1 LSNQPV
7 FNLWSEAWIT
17 VERPSGR
24 LDTLSIEAVLSQA
37 HDIHALYDPSPL
49 VVTAVHRLLTA
60 ILQEIYTPRRL
71 VDLVQIWRDGRFLS
85 DKIAAF
91 GSQYASRFDLFSQ
104 DAPFLQTADLGLQ
117 PAKSDK
123 PKPAGYLFQEQP
135 AGTAVT
141 HYNHAYDE
149 NQLFCAACAA
159 KGLLLGPSFASSGGA
174 GIKPSIN
181 GVPPIYVLPGGDN
194 LFQSLAA
201 SITTP
206 KYQPNAADEDD
217 LPWWKRETPTII
229 GKKEELY
236 SVGYLHS
243 LTFPARRVR
252 LHPIPMPTPCTRCGE
267 QTTWGVRTMVY
278 EMGESR
284 PKDAPWWRDPFAAY
298 RPPKKDGEQPLPIRP
313 VENRAIWREFTG
325 LFLPSRENEKGHKG
339 YRPAILTQL
348 EAVWRRDNTAIP
360 FTRVPVRLIGL
371 RTDMKM
377 KIFEWEETGFAIA
390 PRLLADEEMA
400 DFIQKGL
407 DFAASIDG
415 TIRAVF
421 NNHFGGGSKSSRY
434 DTLRRDMSAL
444 YWQQLGEAF
453 QNQVAAVNEQT
464 DREQW
469 FHRWLDTVVDTAVS
483 TFRETAELL
492 PSDGPTL
499 LEREQAIN
507 KCRKEVYSSR
517 KKKYPKPQEEE
528 TA

>member
-1 LSNQPV
+1 MNQQPV
-7 FNLWSEAWIT
+7 FNLWSEPWIT
-17 VERPSGR
+17 VERPSAR
-24 LDTLSIEAVLSQA
+24 LDTLSIEEALTQA
-37 HDIHALYDPSPL
+37 DVIHALYDPSPL
-49 VVTAVHRLLTA
+49 AVTAVHRLLTA
-60 ILQEIYTPRRL
+60 ILQEVYAPRRL
-71 VDLVQIWRDGRFLS
+71 ADLAQIWRDGRFLP

-91 GSQYASRFDLFSQ
+91 GSQYASRFDLFAQ

-123 PKPAGYLFQEQP
+123 PKPAAYLFQEQP

-141 HYNHAYDE
+141 HYTHAYDE

-159 KGLLLGPSFASSGGA
+159 KGLLLGPPFASSGGA

-206 KYQPNAADEDD
+206 KYQPKAADEED
-217 LPWWKRETPTII
+217 LPWWKRPSPTII

-236 SVGYLHS
+236 SVGYLRS

-252 LHPIPMPTPCTRCGE
+252 LHPIPMSTPCTRCGE
-267 QTTWGVRTMVY
+267 KTDWGARTMVY

-298 RPPKKDGEQPLPIRP
+298 RPPKKDGAQPLPIRP

-325 LFLPSRENEKGHKG
+325 LFLPSRKSEEGRG
-339 YRPAILTQL
+339 DYRPTVLIQL
-348 EAVWRRDNTAIP
+348 EAVWRRDETALP
-360 FTRVPVRLIGL
+360 FTRTRVPVRLIGL

-377 KIFEWEETGFAIA
+377 KIFEWEETGFDIA

-400 DFIQKGL
+400 GYIQQGL

-415 TIRAVF
+415 TIKAVF
-421 NNHFGGGSKSSRY
+421 NSHFGGGGKSSRY
-434 DTLRRDMSAL
+434 GALRREMSSF
-444 YWQQLGEAF
+444 Y
-453 QNQVAAVNEQT
+453 
-464 DREQW
+464 
-469 FHRWLDTVVDTAVS
+469 
-483 TFRETAELL
+483 
-492 PSDGPTL
+492 
-499 LEREQAIN
+499 
-507 KCRKEVYSSR
+507 
-517 KKKYPKPQEEE
+517 
-528 TA
+528 